1 MGLYLWL
8 GVLLSGFLPAGSE
21 TVVRDSVD
29 LVEVNHYHD
38 PRGQAV
44 FDQLIFYDW
53 SHQKR
58 RFQVRAWRLIKSESQ
73 LPRRDHRDGHW
84 LVRWHDEG
92 LLREV
97 TAVSHRETWTRYD
110 PELAERDY
118 LPQEQRLELSSRS
131 ETPQRPRPAAYLTM
145 TVSAARPHGPTRPAS
160 VTPAAADNA
169 VAPADTA
176 P

>member
-1 MGLYLWL
+1 MGFYLWL

-21 TVVRDSVD
+21 SVVRDSVD

-38 PRGQAV
+38 ARGEPV

-53 SHQKR
+53 SRQKR
-58 RFQVRAWRLIKSESQ
+58 RFQVRAWRLIKSENQ

-97 TAVSHRETWTRYD
+97 TAESRRETWTRYD
-110 PELAERDY
+110 PELVERDF

-131 ETPQRPRPAAYLTM
+131 DMTQRPQPSAYLTM
-145 TVSAARPHGPTRPAS
+145 TISTARPHQP
-160 VTPAAADNA
+160 TPAVPDNPA
-169 VAPADTA
+169 GPDTPAP
-176 P
+176 